1 MLDIGGGEGGGITLY
16 IIVIQDV
23 LDMGK
28 RGRVYEGILWRGGI
42 GGDGYLVI
50 RNSMGGKYAKFYNRN
65 NSLTPVLLIVCK
77 GTNNSPQTLI
87 F

>member
-28 RGRVYEGILWRGGI
+28 RERVYEGILWRRGRGRRI
-42 GGDGYLVI
+42 FGD
-50 RNSMGGKYAKFYNRN
+50 
-65 NSLTPVLLIVCK
+65 
-77 GTNNSPQTLI
+77 
-87 F
+87 